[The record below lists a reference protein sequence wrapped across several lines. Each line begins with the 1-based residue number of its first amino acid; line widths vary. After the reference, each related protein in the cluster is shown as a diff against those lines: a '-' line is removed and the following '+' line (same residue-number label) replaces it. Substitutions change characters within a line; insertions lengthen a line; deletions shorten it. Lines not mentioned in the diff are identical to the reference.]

1 MARPGA
7 AETPYR
13 ECLLRAIVRGTAAS
27 RRLGGVLGAPD
38 STLFPLRRIMARRGA
53 HGAMPDRFGRSADP
67 VRLEQ
72 WRGAA
77 TLEADGL
84 GSHWRA
90 DGAPKRAYGSE
101 SEAWIAAEGRRDSTG
116 VVLRV
121 YRCDVC
127 PAWHMTKTDGRDRP

>member
-1 MARPGA
+1 
-7 AETPYR
+7 
-13 ECLLRAIVRGTAAS
+13 
-27 RRLGGVLGAPD
+27 
-38 STLFPLRRIMARRGA
+38 MARRSNSGGGRRRHA
-53 HGAMPDRFGRSADP
+53 RNDRPA
-67 VRLEQ
+67 
-72 WRGAA
+72 
-77 TLEADGL
+77 GL